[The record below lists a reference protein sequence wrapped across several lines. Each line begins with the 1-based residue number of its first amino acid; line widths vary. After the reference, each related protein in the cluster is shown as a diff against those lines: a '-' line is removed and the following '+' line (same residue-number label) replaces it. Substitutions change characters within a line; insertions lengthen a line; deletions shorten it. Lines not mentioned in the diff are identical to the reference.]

1 MTVVALSTAVA
12 PLLGAPS
19 IGIPVEGS
27 TGVAEGARTGL
38 YSAAIGVLFLASILL
53 APIAGV
59 IPGAATP
66 PPWCSSG
73 C

>member
-1 MTVVALSTAVA
+1 MTAVALSTAA
-12 PLLGAPS
+12 ALLLGAPP

-27 TGVAEGARTGL
+27 TGVADGARTGL
-38 YSAAIGVLFLASILL
+38 YTAATGVLFLAAILL

-59 IPGAATP
+59 VPGAAPP
-66 PPWCSSG
+66 PPWCSLG